1 MTTYEIVAVA
11 LSAIGL
17 LISIISLIKSSK
29 ANDISKKANEISKEA
44 NIFSKDANRL
54 SEGQVELTIHQL
66 ISQAKKDI
74 SEISIAIADNSDATQ
89 RKKLMNNLMN
99 DALEREINAYEEAC
113 AKYLDGKVDKERFK
127 RNYCLEIRQL
137 VGNET
142 LHNKFFDAVSSP
154 FKCILKVYKEWNDME
169 NS

>member
-1 MTTYEIVAVA
+1 MTIYEGITAILSLAAV
-11 LSAIGL
+11 I
-17 LISIISLIKSSK
+17 ISIISISKSSK
-29 ANDISKKANEISKEA
+29 ANQISKNANK
-44 NIFSKDANRL
+44 L

-66 ISQAKKDI
+66 LSQAKKDI
-74 SEISIAIADNSDATQ
+74 SEITILIAENSEKGRRDE
-89 RKKLMNNLMN
+89 LMSNILK

-127 RNYCLEIRQL
+127 RNYYLEIRRL
-137 VGNET
+137 VENED
-142 LHNKFFDAVSSP
+142 LHEKFDAVSSP

>member
-1 MTTYEIVAVA
+1 MTIYEGTTAILSLAAV
-11 LSAIGL
+11 I
-17 LISIISLIKSSK
+17 ISIISISKSSK
-29 ANDISKKANEISKEA
+29 ANQISKNANK
-44 NIFSKDANRL
+44 L

-66 ISQAKKDI
+66 LSQAKKDI
-74 SEISIAIADNSDATQ
+74 SEITILIAENSEKGRRDE
-89 RKKLMNNLMN
+89 LMSNILK

-127 RNYCLEIRQL
+127 RNYYLEIRRL
-137 VGNET
+137 VENED
-142 LHNKFFDAVSSP
+142 LHEKFDAVSSP